1 MYANI
6 MRKSL
11 VQEPREGEG
20 GGGGGASNTRRW
32 KGRVPLRGRRFGVV
46 VILLLAD
53 LLAASNGKG
62 NTKHLG
68 RDDRLLEGERH
79 EIGDLG
85 LPEGDMD

>member
-1 MYANI
+1 M
-6 MRKSL
+6 
-11 VQEPREGEG
+11 
-20 GGGGGASNTRRW
+20 
-32 KGRVPLRGRRFGVV
+32 RGRRSGVV